1 LADETGLTITVAH
14 LPPATSKWNKIEH
27 RLFSYISVN
36 WRGVPLT
43 SLETIIELISHT
55 KTEKGLSVQAV
66 IDQNIYPIG
75 VKVSDADMAKLNIA
89 RNEFH
94 GDWNY
99 TIAPREV

>member
-55 KTEKGLSVQAV
+55 TTEKGLSVQAV
-66 IDQNIYPIG
+66 IDHNVYPIG
-75 VKVSDADMAKLNIA
+75 VKVSDADMATLNIT

-99 TIAPREV
+99 TIAPRKV